1 MGGGVRGWP
10 RGVLTGFQVARE
22 GLVSE
27 VTSEQALDGEQD
39 GPDII
44 QGRPLV
50 LQDVQADVTL
60 GVHVGVVAGCEEPH
74 RGRIV
79 RVATGELQR
88 ELIPQVFVYLASE
101 KQRWR
106 ENLTSQ
112 PEPHTRGA
120 F

>member
-1 MGGGVRGWP
+1 MKVLLKGCGVFPELGSMCVQRA
-10 RGVLTGFQVARE
+10 VNV
-22 GLVSE
+22 GL
-27 VTSEQALDGEQD
+27 SEQALDGEQD